1 MSVTTP
7 LIECLSAA
15 SFPKGAELLVLPI
28 WEGGSE
34 AADLSAWKE
43 LLAPVLRSG
52 DFKAKAGDGFPLYEK
67 EGTTRVLL
75 LGLGKPESLD
85 AETLRRTYSTAVRFA
100 QAKKVKTL
108 HLVFPS
114 QHKISREKA
123 LIAIGEGL
131 FLTNYAFSYA
141 KEESATLLEK
151 IVFLGVEE
159 AEKKVLLRRQVI
171 ASGVHLIRELVNRN
185 ADDVTPQMLAE
196 TALSLEKRSR
206 NLKTTILDRKQIE
219 KEKMGLFLAVTRGSS
234 VEPALIQVAYNGN
247 SNSKEHIVLI
257 GKGITYDTGG
267 LSLKPTDGMLTMK
280 CDMAGAALMLATV
293 TIAAELNLSV
303 NVTALVPAAENAIDA
318 KSYKLGD
325 VYHAMNGKSVE
336 INNTDAEGRL
346 VLADAITYAK
356 RHLRPTLLIDA
367 ATLTGGIVVA
377 LGEEIAGLFGNSE
390 ELLAKLVH
398 SSKTSNEL
406 IWQMPLHT
414 DYRELLKS
422 DIADLVNSAG
432 RSASSMTAALFL
444 HEFVESTP
452 WAHLDIAGTAFL
464 TKPKYYN
471 TSKATGFGLRLLID
485 FLESR

>member
-1 MSVTTP
+1 
-7 LIECLSAA
+7 
-15 SFPKGAELLVLPI
+15 
-28 WEGGSE
+28 
-34 AADLSAWKE
+34 
-43 LLAPVLRSG
+43 
-52 DFKAKAGDGFPLYEK
+52 
-67 EGTTRVLL
+67 
-75 LGLGKPESLD
+75 
-85 AETLRRTYSTAVRFA
+85 
-100 QAKKVKTL
+100 
-108 HLVFPS
+108 
-114 QHKISREKA
+114 
-123 LIAIGEGL
+123 
-131 FLTNYAFSYA
+131 
-141 KEESATLLEK
+141 
-151 IVFLGVEE
+151 
-159 AEKKVLLRRQVI
+159 
-171 ASGVHLIRELVNRN
+171 
-185 ADDVTPQMLAE
+185 
-196 TALSLEKRSR
+196 
-206 NLKTTILDRKQIE
+206 
-219 KEKMGLFLAVTRGSS
+219 
-234 VEPALIQVAYNGN
+234 
-247 SNSKEHIVLI
+247 
-257 GKGITYDTGG
+257 
-267 LSLKPTDGMLTMK
+267 MLTMK